1 MNDAANIRLQNI
13 VLHIYDMDIPIKIP
27 VEQEAYYRE
36 AGKLIN
42 DRLNQY
48 FQNYKG
54 LKSDREI
61 HYFALIDIALRY
73 VIERNTND
81 NSAINDILVKLT
93 SEIEDALN

>member
-1 MNDAANIRLQNI
+1 
-13 VLHIYDMDIPIKIP
+13 MDIPITVP
-27 VEQEAYYRE
+27 ANQEMFYRE

-54 LKSDREI
+54 VKTDKEI

-73 VIERNTND
+73 ITQRNEADT
-81 NSAINDILVKLT
+81 SAINDVLTKLS
-93 SEIEDALN
+93 SEIDEALR